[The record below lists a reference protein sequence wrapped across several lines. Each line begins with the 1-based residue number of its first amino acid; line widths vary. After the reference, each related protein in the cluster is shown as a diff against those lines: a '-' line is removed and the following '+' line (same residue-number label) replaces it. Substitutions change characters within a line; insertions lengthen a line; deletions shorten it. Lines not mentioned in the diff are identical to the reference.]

1 MSGLFISASGILDA
15 LRRNDIAAN
24 NIANLQTPGF
34 QASRADSV
42 STPGGGVE
50 LGGVTRDLSRGPIL
64 VTGRPLDA
72 AADGFFR
79 VRLADGTIAFTRDGH
94 FGLNAEGR
102 VVTSGGALAEPP
114 IQAPPNSTNVVVT
127 ADGSLFATVPGQDS
141 PQLLGRLEV
150 FQFPNERGLQALG
163 GNLFRATEA
172 SGEAQV
178 VASGAQVIPGAVE
191 GSNVDLATEQINLL
205 LNRQAFQANV
215 NAFRAQDEVLGE
227 LLNLLE

>member
-42 STPGGGVE
+42 SAPGGGVE

-102 VVTSGGALAEPP
+102 VVTSGGALAEPA

-150 FQFPNERGLQALG
+150 FQFPNERGLHALG

-172 SGEAQV
+172 SGEPQV